1 MERSVV
7 RGVEIRLLGR
17 TAIVRDG
24 AVVPLPRSRKVRA
37 LLGYLALSP
46 QPVPRSRLCDLLWDV
61 PNDPRGELR
70 WCLSKLRA
78 LLDGP
83 DRPRVITA
91 DDRVGLDLAGV
102 TVDALDAERAAR
114 GALAQVA
121 QAELAALCDRFAGD
135 LLDGVDIDGTPELA
149 GWLAAQRQRFRSL
162 HVELL
167 RALVARA
174 DRAETFHRLEA
185 WLQLA
190 PFDRDA
196 HGVMLEALVG
206 AGRLRDAEEHLAS
219 TMRAFEAEGIDWTP
233 LRDALHTARRATP
246 RIASRDSLPASSA
259 AEGRRGS
266 IEPASAAAPAP
277 ARERTRR
284 RVAVMPFADRSDA
297 PRARLAE
304 GVTEDIIMQ
313 LARLRVLF
321 VIARGSVFALAE
333 RGVEPEEA
341 ARVLGVD
348 YLVTGSVRRAADRV
362 TLAVELV
369 DARDRTIVWTDAF
382 ESAPGETLAVLAALV
397 QRVVAAIAEE
407 IESEETRR
415 AVLKSPT
422 TLDAWEAYH
431 RGLWHMYKFTGPDNH
446 HAGQLFRA
454 ALDLDP
460 TFARAHAGLSF
471 THFQNAFLD
480 LTPDRARQIELAF
493 DAAQRGLAADDHD
506 PAAHWAMGRALW
518 LHGEHAGSVAELE
531 RSIELSP
538 NFALGH
544 YTLGFVHSQL
554 GDPELAIGATDRSRE
569 LSPFDPLQF
578 AMLASRALAHV
589 RLDER
594 QEAAEWAVK
603 ATARPN
609 AHAHILAI
617 AASCLSLA
625 HREPEGR
632 RFVARIRERLPAY
645 TIEDFLRAFRFDA
658 DVARLFRRSARA
670 IAFT

>member
-1 MERSVV
+1 
-7 RGVEIRLLGR
+7 VEIRLLGR
-17 TAIVRDG
+17 TAVVRDG
-24 AVVPLPRSRKVRA
+24 AVVPLPRSRKVRT

-78 LLDGP
+78 LLDAPG
-83 DRPRVITA
+83 RARVITA

-102 TVDALDAERAAR
+102 RVDALDVERAVGGGIAR
-114 GALAQVA
+114 IAH
-121 QAELAALCDRFAGD
+121 AELAALCDRFAGD

-149 GWLAAQRQRFRSL
+149 GWLAAQRQRYRSL

-174 DRAETFHRLEA
+174 DGAETFQRLEA

-196 HGVMLEALVG
+196 HAVMLEALVG
-206 AGRLRDAEEHLAS
+206 AGRLRDAEEHLAA
-219 TMRAFEAEGIDWTP
+219 TMRAFEAEGVDWAP
-233 LRDALHTARRATP
+233 LRDALHAARRATS

-259 AEGRRGS
+259 
-266 IEPASAAAPAP
+266 AAAPAP

-284 RVAVMPFADRSDA
+284 RVAVMPFADRSEA
-297 PRARLAE
+297 PPVRLAE

-369 DARDRTIVWTDAF
+369 DARDRTIVWTDAL

-454 ALDLDP
+454 ALELDP

-493 DAAQRGLAADDHD
+493 AAAQRGLAADDHD

-518 LHGEHAGSVAELE
+518 LHGEHSGSVAELE

-554 GDPELAIGATDRSRE
+554 GDPKLAIGATDHSRE

-645 TIEDFLRAFRFDA
+645 SIEDFLRAFRFDR
-658 DVARLFRRSARA
+658 DVAQLFRRSARA
-670 IAFT
+670 IGF